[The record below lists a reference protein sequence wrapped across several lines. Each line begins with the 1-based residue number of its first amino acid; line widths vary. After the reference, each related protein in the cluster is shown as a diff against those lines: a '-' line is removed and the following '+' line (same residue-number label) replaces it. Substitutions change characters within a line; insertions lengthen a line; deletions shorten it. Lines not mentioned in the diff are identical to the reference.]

1 MESDGTTMK
10 QSGKIREDVG
20 TSRFLLGNA
29 RNICMICWGYQL
41 ILYGDSTDVLK
52 KALDRMLDDWVEL

>member
-1 MESDGTTMK
+1 
-10 QSGKIREDVG
+10 
-20 TSRFLLGNA
+20 
-29 RNICMICWGYQL
+29 MICWGYKL